1 MTVFDRSGFDNDL
14 ESSPMNPASTYDRHR
29 PLAGFNVIS
38 LAQNLPGPVALSM
51 LVADGVTATKIEPPS
66 GDLLHLACPPWYED
80 LHRGVEVYALDLREP
95 SQMASLRTILAQSDL
110 LITSQRPSALSR
122 LGITA
127 PSLMEINS
135 RLCWVE
141 IVGDTRA
148 PEVPGHDLTYQ
159 MDAGLVAPP
168 SMPLTLI
175 ADLGGAAE
183 AARAGLALLLGRERG
198 SQGRHRT
205 VGLKQA
211 ALACAAPVGYGLTRS
226 GGALSGAFPGYGIHP
241 LKNGWAA
248 VAAIEPKFAAR
259 LMEITA
265 GDPEGFLSDLSVSEV
280 DEIAKIN
287 DLPISTVFGSE
298 ETS

>member
-1 MTVFDRSGFDNDL
+1 M
-14 ESSPMNPASTYDRHR
+14 SPTSTYDRHR

-38 LAQNLPGPVALSM
+38 LAQNLPGPVALAM
-51 LVADGVTATKIEPPS
+51 LVADGVSATKIETPS
-66 GDLLHLACPPWYED
+66 GDLLRLACPAWYED
-80 LHRGVEVYALDLREP
+80 LHRGIEVYALDLREP
-95 SQMASLRTILAQSDL
+95 SQMASLRTMLAQSDL

-127 PSLMEINS
+127 TSLREISS

-141 IVGDTRA
+141 IVGDARA
-148 PEVPGHDLTYQ
+148 PEAPGHDLTYQ
-159 MDAGLVAPP
+159 MDAGLVCPP

-175 ADLGGAAE
+175 ADLGGAAD

-198 SQGRHRT
+198 SQRRHRT

-211 ALACAAPVGYGLTRS
+211 ALAFAAPVGYGLTRN

-248 VAAIEPKFAAR
+248 VAAIEPKFSTR
-259 LMEITA
+259 LMEITS

-280 DEIAKIN
+280 NEIAKTN
-287 DLPISTVFGSE
+287 DLPISTVFGSGRAP
-298 ETS
+298 